1 MNVVIPMA
9 GRGQRFV
16 DAGYATPKMLIEV
29 HGKTLLEWSVDSL
42 PLELCTR
49 LIFIMLEEH
58 KATHGLEILIL
69 NKYAAYNPTFVYLDG
84 VTRGQAETVLKS
96 ATYWN
101 MDEALLIY
109 NIDTAFESK
118 QLSGK
123 LAANTS
129 DGILGAFIDTSDSS
143 KYSYAKLN
151 EEGWVTEVVEKE
163 KISDYALTGLY
174 HFADPED
181 FITVAEKNI
190 DENNTVKDEFYV
202 APIYNQLLQQG
213 KRFTID
219 VCDTT
224 TILGTPE
231 ELEAFRKTKP

>member
-9 GRGQRFV
+9 GRGQRFT
-16 DAGYATPKMLIEV
+16 DAGYTTPKMLIEV

-42 PLELCTR
+42 PLELCSR
-49 LIFIMLEEH
+49 LIFILLEEH
-58 KATHGLEILIL
+58 KAIHGLETLIL
-69 NKYAAYNPTFVYLDG
+69 NRYAAYKPIFVYLDG

-96 ATYWN
+96 AMYWKP
-101 MDEALLIY
+101 DEALLIY

-118 QLSGK
+118 QLPEK
-123 LAANTS
+123 LTTHTG

-143 KYSYAKLN
+143 KYSYAKLDK
-151 EEGWVTEVVEKE
+151 EGWVTEVVEKE

-174 HFADPED
+174 HFTNAQD

-190 DENNTVKDEFYV
+190 QENNTVKGEFYV

-224 TILGTPE
+224 TILGTPK